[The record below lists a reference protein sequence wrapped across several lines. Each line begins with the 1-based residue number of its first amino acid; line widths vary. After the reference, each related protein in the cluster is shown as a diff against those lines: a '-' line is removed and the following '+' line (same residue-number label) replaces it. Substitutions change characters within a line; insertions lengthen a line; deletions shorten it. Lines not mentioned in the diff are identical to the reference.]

1 MRRTL
6 AIIAAALLAVCTVGV
21 SVAASAPAEP
31 AKAYGGCVSKS
42 TGYLR
47 VLERAHL
54 SSSVNGKCKSTETKI
69 TWYSRTGV
77 PKPVP
82 TTIVYKLGPVSANCT
97 RDASSTSTAW
107 SYTCTTATASPSPS
121 PSSS

>member
-1 MRRTL
+1 MRRIL
-6 AIIAAALLAVCTVGV
+6 AVLGTALLAAALFGAGLAV
-21 SVAASAPAEP
+21 AAPAEP
-31 AKAYGGCVSKS
+31 AKAYGGCVSRS

-47 VLERAHL
+47 VLERNNLAA
-54 SSSVNGKCKSTETKI
+54 SVNGKCKSTERKI
-69 TWYSRTGV
+69 TWYSRTGI

-82 TTIVYKLGPVSANCT
+82 TSIVYKLGPVSANCV

-121 PSSS
+121 PSS